1 MMMVLLSI
9 AFSTAILAFL
19 CLGDPKRRRSVK
31 LPGASQGVAVRRLS
45 AVASLLPGMA
55 YAIRGDGAAIFL
67 WLGGYG
73 MAGWLVTLAFAAA
86 RDWAERAEN

>member
-31 LPGASQGVAVRRLS
+31 LPGAAQGVAVRRLS
-45 AVASLLPGMA
+45 ALASLLPGMA

-67 WLGGYG
+67 WLGGYA